1 MKKFLVIDTFGIIY
15 RYYYIMLKNPLVNS
29 KGENT
34 SAIFG
39 FLRTY
44 FSLIEKYPADYTC
57 IALDST
63 RDTFRQKIYPEYKAN
78 RESMPEDLRSQIP
91 LLYELIDAMH
101 LPKLRFDDFEA
112 DDIVGTIAELNKKEK
127 VRTIIY
133 SPDKDVMQ
141 LVDDNTVVIAS
152 DRENN
157 LVEYDREGVFKRRGV
172 YPERI
177 IDLLALMG
185 DASDNI
191 PGVPGVGE
199 KTALKLITD
208 FGSLDGVYENI
219 EVIQGKLKEK
229 LVNGREKAYLSREL
243 CTIKRDIDIGLP
255 YSAFEKQAADVSQ
268 TLAILDRLE
277 LRAIRKKVEVFIGGS
292 SAAVPNEASSESAQS
307 EKFIPPAVEKPK
319 ADVPPVHYYL
329 IENEAMLSSLLADL
343 AAKRF
348 FAMDFETTGLDVF
361 ASRIIGI
368 SFSMKAHEAF
378 YIDLSGRTPLDRE
391 KTLAMVWKTV
401 TAPGIRIV
409 GQNLKFEYKVCR
421 AVGVSLDN
429 IYFDTMIA
437 SYLINP
443 GQRYHNMDFTAK
455 EYLGYDTLKY
465 KDITDNATKTLL
477 DVDLDTVLKYAC
489 EDADITFRLY
499 EYCAPKLTERDLEKL
514 FFELEM
520 PLVKVLA
527 CMEYRG
533 VYIDTGRLAELSD
546 DYGKRLASLE
556 KKVFA
561 EAGKE
566 FNLGSPKQI
575 AETLFDHMQLEHG
588 KKTKTGYS
596 TDEEV
601 LAKLAE
607 KHAIAR
613 HLMEHRTF
621 SKLKNTYVDV
631 LPTLVNKATGRIHTS
646 YNQTVAATGRLSSSD
661 PNLQNIPV
669 IEEGRSIRRAF
680 RAPEGTSLISADYS
694 QIELRV
700 LAHVS
705 GDKALAHAFA
715 SGEDIHRKTAMRL
728 YSVSEKNVTPSM
740 RHVAKIINFSIVYG
754 KTPFG
759 LSKELGISRAE
770 ADQFIKS
777 YFAMYASVKDFTQA
791 AVDGARDKG
800 YVETIMGRRRTIENI
815 ASRNATLRAEAE
827 RIAVN
832 TVVQGSAADLIKI
845 AMADCDRELAAR
857 HPDAYVIMQ
866 VHDELVIET
875 PTGSADA
882 VAALIKHAMEDAM
895 HLSVPL
901 IAQVHVGENW
911 GDIH

>member
-1 MKKFLVIDTFGIIY
+1 MKRFLVIDTFGIIY
-15 RYYYIMLKNPLVNS
+15 RYYYIMMKNPLVNS

-78 RESMPEDLRSQIP
+78 RESMPEDLRAQIP
-91 LLYELIDAMH
+91 LLYELIDAMR
-101 LPKLRFDDFEA
+101 LPKLKFDDFEA
-112 DDIVGTIAELNKKEK
+112 DDIVGTIAAMNKNEK

-172 YPERI
+172 YPERVV
-177 IDLLALMG
+177 DLLALMG

-229 LVNGREKAYLSREL
+229 LIAGKEKAYLSYDL
-243 CTIKRDIDIGLP
+243 CTIKRDIDIALP
-255 YSAFEKQAADVSQ
+255 YSAFEKQAADAEK
-268 TLAILDRLE
+268 TLALLDRLE
-277 LRAIRKKVEVFIGGS
+277 LKAIRKKVEAFIGSGAVTS
-292 SAAVPNEASSESAQS
+292 PSIHDSAVPEPKEA
-307 EKFIPPAVEKPK
+307 PK
-319 ADVPPVHYYL
+319 SDVPPVHYYL
-329 IENEAMLSSLLADL
+329 IENEAMLTTLLADL
-343 AAKRF
+343 SAKKF

-368 SFSMKAHEAF
+368 SFSMRAHEAF
-378 YIDLSGRTPLDRE
+378 YIDLSGRTPLDYA
-391 KTLAMVWKTV
+391 KTLDAVWKTV
-401 TAPGIRIV
+401 TAEGMQIV

-421 AVGVSLDN
+421 AIGVALDTVH
-429 IYFDTMIA
+429 FDTMLA

-477 DVDLDTVLKYAC
+477 DVDLPTVVKYAC

-499 EYCAPKLTERDLEKL
+499 EYCAPKLKDRNLEKL

-527 CMEYRG
+527 RMEYLG
-533 VYIDTGRLAELSD
+533 VFIDSVRLAKLSEEF
-546 DYGKRLASLE
+546 GTRLASLE
-556 KKVFA
+556 KKIFA

-575 AETLFDHMQLEHG
+575 AEALFDHMHLEHG

-601 LAKLAE
+601 LEKLAE
-607 KHAIAR
+607 KHVIAR
-613 HLMEHRTF
+613 HLMEHRKF

-631 LPTLVNKATGRIHTS
+631 LPTLVNKVSGRIHTS

-669 IEEGRSIRRAF
+669 IEEGRDIRRAF
-680 RAPEGTSLISADYS
+680 RAPEGKALISADYS

-705 GDKALAHAFA
+705 ADKTLSHAFA

-728 YSVSEKNVTPSM
+728 YSVSEKNVTSSM
-740 RHVAKIINFSIVYG
+740 RHVAKIINFSIIYG
-754 KTPFG
+754 KTAFG
-759 LSKELGISRAE
+759 LSKELGISRAD
-770 ADQFIKS
+770 ADAFIKS

-791 AVDGARDKG
+791 TIERARAQG
-800 YVETIMGRRRTIENI
+800 YVETIMGRRRSIENI

-845 AMADCDRELAAR
+845 AMANCDRALALRMPEA
-857 HPDAYVIMQ
+857 AVIMQ
-866 VHDELVIET
+866 VHDELVAEA
-875 PTGSADA
+875 PAAHADA
-882 VAALIKHAMEDAM
+882 AAALIKHAMEDAM
-895 HLSVPL
+895 HLSVPI
-901 IAQVHVGENW
+901 IAEVHVGGNW